1 MFSSVL
7 MRIATIAADG
17 IPSDTASSLTST
29 LSTLAL
35 PLILIVVVVVMMVVS
50 SRSNKKRQKQ
60 YESMLAEIKPGTRVR
75 TIGGIYGTVT
85 KVQDD
90 VVIVSVGPDKARLVF
105 TKQAI
110 ANIEDAPVEAT
121 IEGEIREAEKK

>member
-35 PLILIVVVVVMMVVS
+35 PLILIVVAVVMMVVS

-121 IEGEIREAEKK
+121 IEGEIRETEKK

>member
-110 ANIEDAPVEAT
+110 ADIEDAPVEAT
-121 IEGEIREAEKK
+121 IEGETRETEKK

>member
-90 VVIVSVGPDKARLVF
+90 VVIVSVGPDKASIEF

-121 IEGEIREAEKK
+121 IEGEIRETEKK

>member
-1 MFSSVL
+1 MFSGVL

-121 IEGEIREAEKK
+121 IEGEIRETEKK

>member
-60 YESMLAEIKPGTRVR
+60 YESMLAEIRPGTRVR

-121 IEGEIREAEKK
+121 IEGEIRETEKK

>member
-17 IPSDTASSLTST
+17 IPSETASSLTST

-121 IEGEIREAEKK
+121 IEGEIRETEKK

>member
-90 VVIVSVGPDKARLVF
+90 VVIASVGPDKARLVF

-121 IEGEIREAEKK
+121 IEGEIRETEKK

>member
-1 MFSSVL
+1 MFSGVL

-17 IPSDTASSLTST
+17 IPSETASSLTST

-121 IEGEIREAEKK
+121 IEGEIRETEKK

>member
-60 YESMLAEIKPGTRVR
+60 YESMLAEIKPGIRVR

-121 IEGEIREAEKK
+121 IEGEIRETEKK

>member
-85 KVQDD
+85 KLQDD

-121 IEGEIREAEKK
+121 IEGEIRETEKK

>member
-105 TKQAI
+105 TRQAI

-121 IEGEIREAEKK
+121 IEGEIRETEKK

>member
-35 PLILIVVVVVMMVVS
+35 PLILVVVVVVMMVVS

-121 IEGEIREAEKK
+121 IEGEIRETEKK

>member
-75 TIGGIYGTVT
+75 TSGGIYGTVT

-121 IEGEIREAEKK
+121 IEGEIRETEKK

>member
-35 PLILIVVVVVMMVVS
+35 PLILIVVVVMMVVG

-121 IEGEIREAEKK
+121 IEGEIRETEKK

>member
-17 IPSDTASSLTST
+17 IPSETASSLTST

-50 SRSNKKRQKQ
+50 SRSNKKRQQ

-105 TKQAI
+105 PKQAI

-121 IEGEIREAEKK
+121 IEGEIRETEKK

>member
-1 MFSSVL
+1 MFSGVL

-17 IPSDTASSLTST
+17 IPSETASSLTST

-35 PLILIVVVVVMMVVS
+35 PLILIVVFVVMMVVS

-121 IEGEIREAEKK
+121 IEGEMGETEKR

>member
-1 MFSSVL
+1 

-121 IEGEIREAEKK
+121 IEGEIRETEKK

>member
-17 IPSDTASSLTST
+17 IPSETASSLTST

-35 PLILIVVVVVMMVVS
+35 PLILIVVVVVRMVVS

-121 IEGEIREAEKK
+121 IEGEIRETEKK

>member
-121 IEGEIREAEKK
+121 IEGEIRETEKT

>member
-1 MFSSVL
+1 MFSSAL

-121 IEGEIREAEKK
+121 IEGEIRETEKK

>member
-17 IPSDTASSLTST
+17 VSTETASSLTST

-105 TKQAI
+105 PKQAI

-121 IEGEIREAEKK
+121 IEGEIRETEKK

>member
-121 IEGEIREAEKK
+121 IEGEIRETEKK

>member
-1 MFSSVL
+1 MFSSVI
-7 MRIATIAADG
+7 MRISTIAADG

-121 IEGEIREAEKK
+121 IEGEIRETEKK

>member
-35 PLILIVVVVVMMVVS
+35 PLILIVVVGVMMVVS

-121 IEGEIREAEKK
+121 IEGEIRETEKK

>member
-105 TKQAI
+105 SKQAI

-121 IEGEIREAEKK
+121 IEGEIRETEKK

>member
-35 PLILIVVVVVMMVVS
+35 PLILIVVVAVMMVVS

-121 IEGEIREAEKK
+121 IEGEIRETEKK

>member
-60 YESMLAEIKPGTRVR
+60 YASMLAEIKPGTRVR

-121 IEGEIREAEKK
+121 IEGEIRETEKK

>member
-17 IPSDTASSLTST
+17 VSTETAGSLTST

-75 TIGGIYGTVT
+75 TIGGIYGSVT

-121 IEGEIREAEKK
+121 IEGEIRETEKK

>member
-1 MFSSVL
+1 

-17 IPSDTASSLTST
+17 VSTETAGSLTST

-121 IEGEIREAEKK
+121 IEGEIRETEKK

>member
-110 ANIEDAPVEAT
+110 ANIEDAPVEAS
-121 IEGEIREAEKK
+121 IEGEIRETEKK

>member
-17 IPSDTASSLTST
+17 IPADTASSLTST

-121 IEGEIREAEKK
+121 IEGEIRETEKK

>member
-85 KVQDD
+85 TVQDD

-121 IEGEIREAEKK
+121 IEGEIRETEKK

>member
-75 TIGGIYGTVT
+75 TIGGIYGTIT

-121 IEGEIREAEKK
+121 IEGEIRETEKK

>member
-105 TKQAI
+105 SKHAI

-121 IEGEIREAEKK
+121 IEGEIRETEKK

>member
-90 VVIVSVGPDKARLVF
+90 VVIVSVGPDRARLVF

-121 IEGEIREAEKK
+121 IEGEIRETEKK

>member
-1 MFSSVL
+1 MSSSVL

-17 IPSDTASSLTST
+17 IPSETASSLTST

-60 YESMLAEIKPGTRVR
+60 YESMRAEIKPGTRVR

-121 IEGEIREAEKK
+121 IEGEIRETEKK

>member
-1 MFSSVL
+1 

-17 IPSDTASSLTST
+17 IPSETASSLTST

-60 YESMLAEIKPGTRVR
+60 YESMLAETKPGTRVR
-75 TIGGIYGTVT
+75 TSGGIYGTVT

-121 IEGEIREAEKK
+121 IEGEIRETEKK

>member
-17 IPSDTASSLTST
+17 IPSETASSLTST

-85 KVQDD
+85 KVQED

-121 IEGEIREAEKK
+121 IEGEIRETEKK

>member
-1 MFSSVL
+1 MFSSDL
-7 MRIATIAADG
+7 MSIATIAADG

-121 IEGEIREAEKK
+121 IEGEIRETEKK